1 MLVLISHIF
10 PYNENPLSI
19 STPAVSGAVESAV
32 IGAVLCAV
40 GNRFQGAGAGAGA
53 VENCL
58 AGAGAGAVASF
69 CSWCGCGRGCGIKIR
84 TAGVGMDM
92 STN

>member
-40 GNRFQGAGAGAGA
+40 GNRFQGAGAGA

-58 AGAGAGAVASF
+58 EGAGAGAGAV
-69 CSWCGCGRGCGIKIR
+69 KN
-84 TAGVGMDM
+84 M
-92 STN
+92 

>member
-32 IGAVLCAV
+32 IGAVLCMV
-40 GNRFQGAGAGAGA
+40 RNIFQGTVAGAGA

-58 AGAGAGAVASF
+58 EGAGKMAIWDHHVKVSTARV
-69 CSWCGCGRGCGIKIR
+69 IKFF
-84 TAGVGMDM
+84 
-92 STN
+92 SSESS

>member
-58 AGAGAGAVASF
+58 EGTGAGAGAV
-69 CSWCGCGRGCGIKIR
+69 KN
-84 TAGVGMDM
+84 M
-92 STN
+92 

>member
-19 STPAVSGAVESAV
+19 STPAVSGAVESSV
-32 IGAVLCAV
+32 IGAVFCAV

-53 VENCL
+53 V
-58 AGAGAGAVASF
+58 
-69 CSWCGCGRGCGIKIR
+69 
-84 TAGVGMDM
+84 
-92 STN
+92 